1 MIQKYDIQVTITVL
15 AQNEIDAEDQVHE
28 FLKISKLSIGDPDI
42 VDWEFTEFVPA
53 DLKQS
58 CCC

>member
-1 MIQKYDIQVTITVL
+1 MKKYDIQVTITVL
-15 AQNEIDAEDQVHE
+15 AKCEGDAEDQVQE
-28 FLKISKLSIGDPDI
+28 FLKTAKLTVGDPDV
-42 VDWEFTEFVPA
+42 VDWEFTEFVPS

>member
-1 MIQKYDIQVTITVL
+1 MKKYDIQVTITVL
-15 AQNEIDAEDQVHE
+15 AKEEKDAEQVVTT
-28 FLKISKLSIGDPDI
+28 FLKDADVILSNPDV
-42 VDWEFTEFVPA
+42 VDWEFTEFIPT

>member
-1 MIQKYDIQVTITVL
+1 MKKYDIQVTITVL
-15 AQNEIDAEDQVHE
+15 AKDEPEAESKVSD
-28 FLKISKLSIGDPDI
+28 FLKYAIITMGSPDI
-42 VDWEFTEFVPA
+42 NDWEFTEFIPA